1 MSSRKKI
8 RQAPGRLLRQKLVN
22 LLGSRSSGTVP
33 LNSPRLL
40 IRLRV
45 CRKSGNCAFKQPETL
60 DTALDSLHRK
70 YTQTYILSYK
80 RCLYPARH
88 NRPSNQ
94 LNTIKYNITRR
105 TTTSFTEGARQE
117 GLRQRTPQFHINLN
131 STTFLIY

>member
-1 MSSRKKI
+1 MENPTVEFTISAQKSRAFSLMSSRKKI

-60 DTALDSLHRK
+60 DTALDSLRRK
-70 YTQTYILSYK
+70 KNHTHGHK
-80 RCLYPARH
+80 C
-88 NRPSNQ
+88 
-94 LNTIKYNITRR
+94 
-105 TTTSFTEGARQE
+105 
-117 GLRQRTPQFHINLN
+117 
-131 STTFLIY
+131 

>member
-33 LNSPRLL
+33 LNNPRLL

-60 DTALDSLHRK
+60 DTALDSLYRK
-70 YTQTYILSYK
+70 YTQTYLLSYK

-94 LNTIKYNITRR
+94 LNTIKYNINKKDDYALYGRRTTRR
-105 TTTSFTEGARQE
+105 T
-117 GLRQRTPQFHINLN
+117 RQRTPKFHIV
-131 STTFLIY
+131 